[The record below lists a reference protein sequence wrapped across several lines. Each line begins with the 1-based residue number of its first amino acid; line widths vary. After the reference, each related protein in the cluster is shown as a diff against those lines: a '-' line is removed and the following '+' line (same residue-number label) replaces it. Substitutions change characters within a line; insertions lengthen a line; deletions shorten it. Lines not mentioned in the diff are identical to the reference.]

1 MRARIGIAPLIPVA
15 LLQAPLFFPY
25 GVVSNMSSI
34 VVANSNPEHAKKI
47 AAVLRSSGLYVGAVC
62 TTGAQVMNFTS
73 KHYHGGVAVCSVKLR
88 DMPAINLP
96 KLVGNSYD
104 FLFLVSSQ
112 LTSMCESLEHA
123 TLMLPI
129 NRMSLISTVNMFLNL
144 ANYTSPSIKQK
155 LAEGNYDAKQLI
167 QDAKSLLMKRNHF
180 TEPQAH
186 RFLQKKSMDTGK
198 KMVESAMIVLN
209 S

>member
-1 MRARIGIAPLIPVA
+1 
-15 LLQAPLFFPY
+15 
-25 GVVSNMSSI
+25 MSSI
-34 VVANSNPEHAKKI
+34 VVANSNPEYAKKI
-47 AAVLRSSGLYVGAVC
+47 TAVLRSSGLYVGAVC

-73 KHYHGGVAVCSVKLR
+73 KHYHGGVVVCSAKLR

-96 KLVGNSYD
+96 RVVGNAYD

-112 LTSMCESLEHA
+112 LASMCESLEHA

-144 ANYTSPSIKQK
+144 SEYTSLSIRKK
-155 LAEGNYDAKQLI
+155 LAAQNYDEKQLI
-167 QDAKSLLMKRNHF
+167 KDAKNLLIRRNHF

-186 RFLQKKSMDTGK
+186 RFLQKKSMNTGK